1 MPCGNNLMPEG
12 SSFSPDETDIP
23 KGLISGPFNQCP
35 AGHEPFV
42 SYEGLEQLHR
52 FLFVLGIT
60 HVLYSCL
67 AVGLAMSKVIHQKY
81 RISYYEII
89 NDLCPIL
96 SIQQLY
102 RICSLYWDANYN
114 TRSVSPDVL
123 SSMRM
128 LMVKDSNNAQN
139 DSFLLDDSSSIP
151 FSVDDLSISLQE
163 KDFLEMKLADELLE
177 NPDFQFLNE

>member
-67 AVGLAMSKVIHQKY
+67 AVGLAMSKSLHMATDLPLLLLIRLFSQQSFHRSRQHHPKY
-81 RISYYEII
+81 
-89 NDLCPIL
+89 P
-96 SIQQLY
+96 
-102 RICSLYWDANYN
+102 AA
-114 TRSVSPDVL
+114 V
-123 SSMRM
+123 
-128 LMVKDSNNAQN
+128 
-139 DSFLLDDSSSIP
+139 
-151 FSVDDLSISLQE
+151 
-163 KDFLEMKLADELLE
+163 
-177 NPDFQFLNE
+177 

>member
-1 MPCGNNLMPEG
+1 MLMHM
-12 SSFSPDETDIP
+12 IM
-23 KGLISGPFNQCP
+23 KAL
-35 AGHEPFV
+35 
-42 SYEGLEQLHR
+42 
-52 FLFVLGIT
+52 FLFISSSVSCHFLYVSHVFFHELLVL
-60 HVLYSCL
+60 LR
-67 AVGLAMSKVIHQKY
+67 Q
-81 RISYYEII
+81 
-89 NDLCPIL
+89 IL

-128 LMVKDSNNAQN
+128 LMVEDSNNAQN

-163 KDFLEMKLADELLE
+163 KDFSDMKLAEELLE